1 MGLSA
6 KMKPWPHPAFPDS
19 SLLPVPGR
27 RALQVKAGL
36 SLCEW
41 DTGKAGLAHRVTPRG
56 PVFSPG
62 PRWTTFSFFPLP
74 SPGLRQTLEQ
84 TLSTVVHS
92 LCSQKRLAVPTE
104 SSKDFLSHLSF
115 CLVANIRGSGNS
127 NCHEPADPG
136 GPPRS
141 PAVPGAERMAMEV
154 AAGLPTGDSIPTTG
168 RHSAGGKA
176 KGNVA
181 PTRVPN

>member
-1 MGLSA
+1 MPLALRERQRGAGWRRSQHGEPLLFGARTKMPNVHFRLKRAPCLPTSHGWCSLLYWGGRGSEAMGLSA

-19 SLLPVPGR
+19 SLLPVLGR

-36 SLCEW
+36 SLCEQ

-92 LCSQKRLAVPTE
+92 LRSQKRLAVPTE
-104 SSKDFLSHLSF
+104 SSKDFLSH
-115 CLVANIRGSGNS
+115 
-127 NCHEPADPG
+127 
-136 GPPRS
+136 
-141 PAVPGAERMAMEV
+141 
-154 AAGLPTGDSIPTTG
+154 
-168 RHSAGGKA
+168 
-176 KGNVA
+176 
-181 PTRVPN
+181 